1 MQAKQ
6 VIKPLIF
13 VELNE
18 INFDMVSQYI
28 NTNLLTLPSLK
39 KVLDGYFIRTSCE
52 KQYHLLEPWIQ
63 WTSVHTGLSFSE
75 HNIFRLGDI
84 VKSGIIQMFERLES
98 NGLSVGAISPM
109 NAENNMTSPAYF
121 IPDPWTKTS
130 PDDSFWSS
138 LLASLLSQAVNDNA
152 QSKLSF
158 KSLIFIL
165 LGLVRFA
172 KIKHYPI
179 YLKLALSSRR
189 APWRKALFLDL
200 FLHDIHLSFLRNK
213 KPDFSTLFLNSGAH
227 IQHHYFFNAEPLKRE
242 CSLRNPVWYVK
253 EHLDPIAELLVLY
266 DLMVGEYLE
275 LSTELIIATG
285 LSQRPYNRIEYYYRL
300 KNHENFLNLIG
311 INFKKVLPRM
321 TRDFLIEFDSEI
333 SAQIAHDKL
342 LSIRTIDDNVLLFG
356 EIDNRGSSLFV
367 TLTYPDEINEKNKIR
382 GRDHSEILLAE
393 HVVFVAIKN
402 GMHQEEGFSFFS
414 EKISKFAPKNKAHV
428 KCLCDSIMD
437 YFNIKP

>member
-1 MQAKQ
+1 MQVKQ

-18 INFDMVSQYI
+18 INFNIVSKYI

-39 KVLDGYFIRTSCE
+39 KVLDGCFIRTSCE

-84 VKSGIIQMFERLES
+84 VKSGILQMFERLES

-138 LLASLLSQAVNDNA
+138 LLASLLSQTVNDNA

-165 LGLVRFA
+165 LGLARFA

-200 FLHDIHLSFLRNK
+200 FLHDIHLSFFRNK
-213 KPDFSTLFLNSGAH
+213 RPDFSTLFLNAGAH
-227 IQHHYFFNAEPLKRE
+227 IQHHYFFNAEPFKRQS
-242 CSLRNPVWYVK
+242 SLRNPVWYVK
-253 EHLDPIAELLVLY
+253 EQIDPIAEMLVIY
-266 DLMVGEYLE
+266 DLIVGEYLE
-275 LSTELIIATG
+275 LSAELIIATG
-285 LSQRPYNRIEYYYRL
+285 LSQHPYDRIKYYYRL
-300 KNHENFLNLIG
+300 KNHENFLNLVG
-311 INFKKVLPRM
+311 IDFKKVLPRM
-321 TRDFLIEFDSEI
+321 TRDFLIEFDSEEL
-333 SAQIAHDKL
+333 AQIAQDKL
-342 LSIRTIDDNVLLFG
+342 LSIRIIDNDVLLFG
-356 EIDNRGSSLFV
+356 EIDNRGDSLFV
-367 TLTYPDEINEKNKIR
+367 TLTYPHEINEKSKIKCT
-382 GRDHSEILLAE
+382 DNCEFLLAE
-393 HVVFVAIKN
+393 HIVFVAIKN
-402 GMHQEEGFSFFS
+402 GMHQSEGFAFFS
-414 EKISKFAPKNKAHV
+414 KVISQFAPKNNAHV
-428 KCLCDSIMD
+428 KNLNYSIFK
-437 YFNIKP
+437 YFNI

>member
-1 MQAKQ
+1 MQVKQ

-18 INFDMVSQYI
+18 INFNIVSKYI

-39 KVLDGYFIRTSCE
+39 KVLDGCFIRTSCE

-84 VKSGIIQMFERLES
+84 VKSGILQMFERLES

-138 LLASLLSQAVNDNA
+138 LLASLLSQTVNDNA

-200 FLHDIHLSFLRNK
+200 FLHDIHLSFFRNK
-213 KPDFSTLFLNSGAH
+213 RPDFSTLFLNAGAH
-227 IQHHYFFNAEPLKRE
+227 IQHHYFFNAEPFKRQS
-242 CSLRNPVWYVK
+242 SLRNPVWYVK
-253 EHLDPIAELLVLY
+253 EQIDPIAEMLVIY
-266 DLMVGEYLE
+266 DLIVGEYLE
-275 LSTELIIATG
+275 LSAELIIATG
-285 LSQRPYNRIEYYYRL
+285 LSQHPYDRIKYYYRL
-300 KNHENFLNLIG
+300 KNHENFLNLVG
-311 INFKKVLPRM
+311 IDFKKVLPRM
-321 TRDFLIEFDSEI
+321 TRDFLIEFDSEEL
-333 SAQIAHDKL
+333 AQIAQDKL
-342 LSIRTIDDNVLLFG
+342 LSIRIIDNDVLLFG
-356 EIDNRGSSLFV
+356 EIDNRGDSLFV
-367 TLTYPDEINEKNKIR
+367 TLTYPHEINEKSKIKCT
-382 GRDHSEILLAE
+382 DHCEFLLAE
-393 HVVFVAIKN
+393 HIVFVAIKN
-402 GMHQEEGFSFFS
+402 GMHQSEGFAFFS
-414 EKISKFAPKNKAHV
+414 KVISKFAPKNNAHV
-428 KCLCDSIMD
+428 KNLNYSIFK
-437 YFNIKP
+437 YFNI